1 MEQQVQSIENQDP
14 EEVNILRAVNRGETR
29 LETVD
34 WKTYL
39 SEIVK
44 MIGLMKDPI
53 SYIGCAWALLQ
64 EIDDYAQRAD
74 ILSKWQDAAPEC
86 FPTQEAAE
94 AFHSDAECLKDI
106 DYRLRGLVLLQGA
119 ELPNTYDHVDGGKGL
134 NEMALLWSDKYV
146 SGSALVELAS
156 EIHKTVSAGNKDP
169 LIEYFL
175 YANRNR
181 NQLPFENIYDFSRN
195 LFLAESFRQ
204 YLVTGKMY
212 TSEPITFGDFKRK
225 LRNACF
231 EEYIRLRFEQTRKEL
246 DEDNWQLLDPTDEE
260 CYEEIYKQEKSVYDR
275 ETMFESFRGSQAY
288 HDRYYRGRP
297 EVLNMMQYFMKYLEW
312 KMENLNEDT
321 MPKNQPTQVIHGDY
335 IAGNK
340 YTGTVIGTVA
350 AGGIGVQINH
360 GKQEK
365 PADIPTEPKAEESKP
380 QEQPQAEEIELTDG
394 AIDLHLQLFKAAM
407 LKVQDVKY
415 SEIKFA
421 TAIMNTYE
429 WYAVLRLGQD
439 IGLLDGYTDLITLM
453 KEGDFKHKPTNPQN
467 VNPYKKHI
475 NTIPLYPNWQ
485 CAHRASEPYFRK
497 FKFIADNTYSIYK
510 LGCKEHH
517 IRPFGSDK

>member
-1 MEQQVQSIENQDP
+1 MAEELQHIEDP
-14 EEVNILRAVNRGETR
+14 EEVNILRAINRGE
-29 LETVD
+29 LIADNVD
-34 WKTYL
+34 WKPYL
-39 SEIVK
+39 SNIVK
-44 MIGLMKDPI
+44 MIGLMKNPI

-64 EIDDYAQRAD
+64 EVDDFSRRTD
-74 ILSKWQDAAPEC
+74 ILRNWQDVAPMC
-86 FPTQEAAE
+86 FPTKEASDSFYA
-94 AFHSDAECLKDI
+94 DAECLI
-106 DYRLRGLVLLQGA
+106 MVNIYLRGLMLMQGA
-119 ELPNTYDHVDGGKGL
+119 QMPHTYDRVDGGKGL
-134 NEMALLWSDKYV
+134 NEMAMLWSDRYV
-146 SGSALVELAS
+146 EGKDLVALAI
-156 EIHKTVSAGNKDP
+156 EIHNTVSSGEKDP
-169 LIEYFL
+169 IIEYFL
-175 YANRNR
+175 YANRNY
-181 NQLPFENIYDFSRN
+181 NKLPFDNIYDFSRN

-212 TSEPITFGDFKRK
+212 TSEPLAFTDIKRK
-225 LRNACF
+225 LRNACY
-231 EEYIRLRFEQTRKEL
+231 EEYIRLRLAQIETEM
-246 DEDNWQLLDPTDEE
+246 EDDNSLLLDPTIDDL
-260 CYEEIYKQEKSVYDR
+260 YEELYKQESSVVNR
-275 ETMFESFRGSQAY
+275 EQMFEDFRGSQAY
-288 HDRYYRGRP
+288 YDRWYRGRP
-297 EVLNMMQYFMKYLEW
+297 EVLQMIQYFIDYLNW
-312 KMENLNEDT
+312 KMEHLHDEQNQDRVIV
-321 MPKNQPTQVIHGDY
+321 KNGDY
-335 IAGNK
+335 VAGNK

-350 AGGIGVQINH
+350 AGGIGVQVNH

-365 PADIPTEPKAEESKP
+365 ADIPTEPKAEEPKP
-380 QEQPQAEEIELTDG
+380 QEQPQAEEIEVTDG
-394 AIDLHLQLFKAAM
+394 AIDLHLELFKAAM

-453 KEGDFKHKPTNPQN
+453 KEGNFKHKPTNPQN

-475 NTIPLYPNWQ
+475 NAEPLYPNWQ

>member
-1 MEQQVQSIENQDP
+1 MEDP
-14 EEVNILRAVNRGETR
+14 EEVNILRAINRGE
-29 LETVD
+29 LIADNVD
-34 WKTYL
+34 WKPYL
-39 SEIVK
+39 SNIVK

-86 FPTQEAAE
+86 FPTKEAAE

-119 ELPNTYDHVDGGKGL
+119 KMPHTYDHVDGGKGL

-146 SGSALVELAS
+146 EGKDLVALAS
-156 EIHKTVSAGNKDP
+156 EIHNTVSAGEKDP
-169 LIEYFL
+169 MIEYFL
-175 YANRNR
+175 YSSRNR
-181 NQLPFENIYDFSRN
+181 DQLPFDNIYDFSRN

-212 TSEPITFGDFKRK
+212 TSEPLAFTDIKRK
-225 LRNACF
+225 LRNACY
-231 EEYIRLRFEQTRKEL
+231 EEYIRLRLAQIETEM
-246 DEDNWQLLDPTDEE
+246 EDDNSLLLDPTIDDL
-260 CYEEIYKQEKSVYDR
+260 YEELYKQESSVVNR
-275 ETMFESFRGSQAY
+275 EQMFENFRGSQAY
-288 HDRYYRGRP
+288 HDRWYRGRP
-297 EVLNMMQYFMKYLEW
+297 EVLQMIQYFIDYLNW
-312 KMENLNEDT
+312 KMEHLHEDT

-350 AGGIGVQINH
+350 AGGIGVQVNH

-365 PADIPTEPKAEESKP
+365 ADIPTEPKAEEPKP
-380 QEQPQAEEIELTDG
+380 QEQPQAEEIEVTDG
-394 AIDLHLQLFKAAM
+394 AIDLHLELFKAAM

-421 TAIMNTYE
+421 TAIMNTYD

-475 NTIPLYPNWQ
+475 NAEPLYPNWQ

>member
-1 MEQQVQSIENQDP
+1 MSERINPNIEDP

-86 FPTQEAAE
+86 FPTKEAAE
-94 AFHSDAECLKDI
+94 AFHLDVECLKDI

-175 YANRNR
+175 YANRNS
-181 NQLPFENIYDFSRN
+181 NQLPFDNIYDFSRN

-212 TSEPITFGDFKRK
+212 TSEPMTFGDFKRR

-231 EEYIRLRFEQTRKEL
+231 EEYIRLRIEQIREEL
-246 DEDNWQLLDPTDEE
+246 DNDNWQLLDPTDEE
-260 CYEEIYKQEKSVYDR
+260 CYEELHKREKSVFDR

-321 MPKNQPTQVIHGDY
+321 MPKNQSTQIINGDY
-335 IAGNK
+335 VVGNK
-340 YTGTVIGTVA
+340 YIGTVIEKVE
-350 AGGIGVQINH
+350 AGGIGIQNVYGVQ
-360 GKQEK
+360 
-365 PADIPTEPKAEESKP
+365 KP
-380 QEQPQAEEIELTDG
+380 QRPAATPTNTEKRESAPFEPVTATFTKKRTLTYHIVALYQDLIKEGWIEEGNPDDFCALFEGEPSECRIVWTKKVGKDNLY
-394 AIDLHLQLFKAAM
+394 ALFKMMVDNNFITVPSGFGLQRIVESHFVYKNGEYVTGIDSGKPSDSARSM
-407 LKVQDVKY
+407 ITNWRKLL
-415 SEIKFA
+415 EIK
-421 TAIMNTYE
+421 
-429 WYAVLRLGQD
+429 
-439 IGLLDGYTDLITLM
+439 
-453 KEGDFKHKPTNPQN
+453 
-467 VNPYKKHI
+467 VN
-475 NTIPLYPNWQ
+475 
-485 CAHRASEPYFRK
+485 F
-497 FKFIADNTYSIYK
+497 D
-510 LGCKEHH
+510 
-517 IRPFGSDK
+517 D

>member
-1 MEQQVQSIENQDP
+1 MEQQVQNIENQDP

-74 ILSKWQDAAPEC
+74 ILSKWQDVAPQC
-86 FPTQEAAE
+86 FPTKEE
-94 AFHSDAECLKDI
+94 SNAFCADVQCLKQI
-106 DYRLRGLVLLQGA
+106 YYNLRGMVVLQGA

-175 YANRNR
+175 YSSRNR

-204 YLVTGKMY
+204 YLVSGKMY
-212 TSEPITFGDFKRK
+212 TAAPMTFGDFKRK

-231 EEYIRLRFEQTRKEL
+231 EEYIRLRVEQIREEL

-260 CYEEIYKQEKSVYDR
+260 CYEELYKQEKSVYDR
-275 ETMFESFRGSQAY
+275 ETMFEDFRGSQAY
-288 HDRYYRGRP
+288 RERYFRGRP
-297 EVLNMMQYFMKYLEW
+297 EVLNMMKYFMDYLSW
-312 KMENLNEDT
+312 KMENLHKDT
-321 MPKNQPTQVIHGDY
+321 MPKNQSTQIINGDY
-335 IAGNK
+335 IVGNK
-340 YTGTVIGTVA
+340 YIGTVIEKVE
-350 AGGIGVQINH
+350 AGGIGIQNVYGVQ
-360 GKQEK
+360 
-365 PADIPTEPKAEESKP
+365 KP
-380 QEQPQAEEIELTDG
+380 QRPAATPTNTEKRETTPFEPNFMTFTKERTSDYNIIALYQELLKVKWIEDG
-394 AIDLHLQLFKAAM
+394 DPDEFAALFEGKNTECRITWSGKVGKDNLYALFKMMVDNHFIRLPEGHSLQRIVESHFVDSDGNYITGIDSGKPSKSALSTIEQMKKILAAR
-407 LKVQDVKY
+407 QTFD
-415 SEIKFA
+415 
-421 TAIMNTYE
+421 
-429 WYAVLRLGQD
+429 D
-439 IGLLDGYTDLITLM
+439 
-453 KEGDFKHKPTNPQN
+453 
-467 VNPYKKHI
+467 
-475 NTIPLYPNWQ
+475 
-485 CAHRASEPYFRK
+485 
-497 FKFIADNTYSIYK
+497 
-510 LGCKEHH
+510 
-517 IRPFGSDK
+517 